1 LKVKCDVTI
10 KIFGE
15 DWSMSNLADINIEHF
30 TFGMGRIIF
39 ERDVCVHGISP
50 KSGADVSFLEAVE
63 QCC

>member
-1 LKVKCDVTI
+1 
-10 KIFGE
+10 
-15 DWSMSNLADINIEHF
+15 MSNLADINIEHF